1 MFQLINSYFNMLIT
15 ELSTD
20 MENGQVM
27 IERQTTSHDDLYNA
41 F

>member
-15 ELSTD
+15 ELNTD

-27 IERQTTSHDDLYNA
+27 ILRQTTSHDDLYNT